1 MQANRSTNGAMSTL
15 VMFSGGVDSTAMLV
29 KLLAESSDELRVHH
43 IRMENREMRARA
55 EQRAVEAIVAYC
67 RAHYRAFRYSE
78 SALDFSTLEAI
89 PIDYLSIAFVACQV
103 AIDTPGCN
111 RIAVGALAADTDIA
125 NRSARQQR
133 VFQEMYAC
141 YRARKLGEPRVDWI
155 YPVYDV
161 PKDELAAALPHALL
175 ELTWSCRRPLDGL
188 RPCGACK
195 ACRVRRDLRIPA
207 VTAENRA

>member
-1 MQANRSTNGAMSTL
+1 MTTL
-15 VMFSGGVDSTAMLV
+15 VMFSGGLDSTAMLV
-29 KLLAESSDELRVHH
+29 KLLAETPDELRVHH

-111 RIAVGALAADTDIA
+111 RVAVGALAADTDIV

-141 YRARKLGEPRVDWI
+141 YRARKLGEPSVEWLF
-155 YPVYDV
+155 PVYDV
-161 PKDELAAALPHALL
+161 AKDELAAALPQALL
-175 ELTWSCRRPLDGL
+175 ELTWSCRRPLEGF
-188 RPCGACK
+188 RPCGTCK
-195 ACRVRRDLRIPA
+195 ACRVRQDLRIPA
-207 VTAENRA
+207 SAAENRV

>member
-1 MQANRSTNGAMSTL
+1 MSTL

-29 KLLAESSDELRVHH
+29 KLLAESADELRVHH
-43 IRMENREMRARA
+43 IRMLNREGRDRA
-55 EQRAVEAIVAYC
+55 EGRAVERIVAYC
-67 RAHYRAFRYSE
+67 RAQYRAFRYTE

-111 RIAVGALAADTDIA
+111 RVAVGALAADTDIA

-141 YRARKLGEPRVDWI
+141 YRARKLGEPGMEWI
-155 YPVYDV
+155 FPVYDV
-161 PKDELAAALPHALL
+161 PKSELAAALPHELL
-175 ELTWSCRRPLDGL
+175 ELTWSCRRPLEGF
-188 RPCGACK
+188 RPCGTCK
-195 ACRVRRDLRIPA
+195 ACRVRQGLRLPTMA
-207 VTAENRA
+207 AENRV